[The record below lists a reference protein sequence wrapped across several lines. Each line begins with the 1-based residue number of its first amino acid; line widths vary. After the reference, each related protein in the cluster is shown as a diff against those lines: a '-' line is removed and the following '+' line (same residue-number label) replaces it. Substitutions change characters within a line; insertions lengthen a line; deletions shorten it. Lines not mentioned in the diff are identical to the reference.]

1 MTVYLVGAGPGDP
14 GLITVRGKELL
25 EQADVVIYDRLSAV
39 ELLSHAPA
47 DAELISVGKNPRGI
61 SVAQGDINAL
71 LVERG
76 RTHDVVV
83 RLKGGDPFIFARGA
97 EEAAALA
104 DAGIDY
110 EVVPGITSAIAAPA
124 YAGIPVTLRY
134 SSTSLTIVTGHEDPT
149 KPATDVDWEAIAR
162 VGGTIVI
169 LMGVA
174 NIDAI
179 TKRLLDAG
187 LDPTTPAAAVQW
199 GTTSKQNTIRATLDT
214 LRHQP
219 LAAPSTI
226 VIGEVAAQSLD
237 WFASRP
243 LLGKT
248 IVVTRARAQAGEF
261 GKLLATRGATVVEA
275 PMISLDTPSDGGEL
289 LQSFL
294 APGHGYEWV
303 VVTSPN
309 GAERLGQSL
318 RDARDLESAN
328 VAVIGP
334 GTAKMLASF
343 HLQADL
349 IPPHFVAESLVDA
362 FPHAPAHSAGK
373 VAIVR
378 AEDARDVL
386 PDGLAAKGW
395 TVDIIPA
402 YRNTAATFD
411 EEQRAQI
418 RSADIVTFT
427 SSSGAQR
434 FLDNIGVD
442 DMPATVAAI
451 GPITADT
458 LRDAN
463 VNVAIEAAEHSLDG
477 FVAAIEEWAFNAE

>member
-25 EQADVVIYDRLSAV
+25 EQADVVIYDRLSAA
-39 ELLSHAPA
+39 ELLSHAPPG
-47 DAELISVGKNPRGI
+47 AELISVGKNPRGT
-61 SVAQGDINAL
+61 SVAQDDINAL
-71 LVERG
+71 LIERG

-97 EEAAALA
+97 EEAQALA

-149 KPATDVDWEAIAR
+149 KPATDVDWEAIAQ

-179 TKRLLDAG
+179 TKRLLAAG
-187 LDPTTPAAAVQW
+187 LDPDTPAAAVQW
-199 GTTSKQNTIRATLDT
+199 GTTTKQNTIRATLDT
-214 LRHQP
+214 LWHQP

-248 IVVTRARAQAGEF
+248 IVVTRACAQAGEF
-261 GKLLATRGATVVEA
+261 GKLLTARGATVIEA
-275 PMISLDTPSDGGEL
+275 PMISLEAPRDGGEL
-289 LQSFL
+289 LHSFL
-294 APGHGYEWV
+294 SPGHGYDWV

-309 GAERLGQSL
+309 GAERLCQAL
-318 RDARDLESAN
+318 RDARDLEGAK

-349 IPPHFVAESLVDA
+349 VPPHFVAESLVESFPDA
-362 FPHAPAHSAGK
+362 PPHRIGK
-373 VAIVR
+373 VAVVR

-386 PDGLAAKGW
+386 PDGLSAKGW

-402 YRNTAATFD
+402 YRNVAATFD
-411 EEQRAQI
+411 TERRARI
-418 RSADIVTFT
+418 KGADMVTFT
-427 SSSGAQR
+427 SSSGARR
-434 FLDNIGVD
+434 FLENVGVE
-442 DMPATVAAI
+442 DMPAYVAAI
-451 GPITADT
+451 GPITAAT
-458 LRDAN
+458 LREAN
-463 VNVAIEAAEHSLDG
+463 VEVAIEATEHSLEG
-477 FVAAIEEWAFNAE
+477 FVAAIEAWAVNAE